1 MERACTYVH
10 DLLEAVRTFTA
21 FLEYG
26 TPRRGVPTR
35 VEEHLGRDIQA
46 AILSDVDNLTYRE
59 IGRELGIPPPRNVD
73 IKGDYSTARMAVN
86 RGRKILERALSE
98 EGGWSKQAEKMK
110 AEATRWKSL
119 SGKEK
124 LRKTLAEQLGI
135 GSPNEDT
142 LVWSIAEAFAGEP
155 GFSEEEI
162 RRDLF

>member
-1 MERACTYVH
+1 
-10 DLLEAVRTFTA
+10 
-21 FLEYG
+21 
-26 TPRRGVPTR
+26 
-35 VEEHLGRDIQA
+35 
-46 AILSDVDNLTYRE
+46 
-59 IGRELGIPPPRNVD
+59 
-73 IKGDYSTARMAVN
+73 MAVN

-98 EGGWSKQAEKMK
+98 EGGWSKEAEKMK

-124 LRKTLAEQLGI
+124 LRKALAEQLGI